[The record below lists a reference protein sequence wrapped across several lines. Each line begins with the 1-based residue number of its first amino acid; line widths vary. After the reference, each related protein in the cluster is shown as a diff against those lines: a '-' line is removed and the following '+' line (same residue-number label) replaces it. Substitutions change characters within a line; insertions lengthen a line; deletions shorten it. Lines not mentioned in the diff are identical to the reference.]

1 MRMEF
6 CFLGGIL
13 LAPPSKDCFGD
24 AAFTGGG
31 FETFTPTSSS
41 PWNLSLRDART
52 PPRASAGTE
61 GTPTF
66 LESTSTLP
74 GVVTVLPDIAPA
86 WVLDAMPHDGVSPR
100 AGVAPVTGK
109 SPVSPCAT
117 SASATVASS
126 SIASAAACSIILSTL
141 LVPSAP
147 PPIKPPSSPSST
159 LLNESA
165 RLKLRRG

>member
-1 MRMEF
+1 MEF

-13 LAPPSKDCFGD
+13 LEPPSKDCFGD
-24 AAFTGGG
+24 VAFTGGG

-100 AGVAPVTGK
+100 AGVAPVTGE
-109 SPVSPCAT
+109 SPVSPCAAV
-117 SASATVASS
+117 SASAAVASS

>member
-1 MRMEF
+1 MEF

-13 LAPPSKDCFGD
+13 LEPPSKDCFGD

-41 PWNLSLRDART
+41 PWNLSLSDART
-52 PPRASAGTE
+52 PPRASAGTAAA
-61 GTPTF
+61 PTF

-74 GVVTVLPDIAPA
+74 GVVTVPA
-86 WVLDAMPHDGVSPR
+86 WVLDAMPQDGVSPR
-100 AGVAPVTGK
+100 AGVAPVTGE

-117 SASATVASS
+117 SASAAVASS
-126 SIASAAACSIILSTL
+126 SIASAAACSILLSTL

-147 PPIKPPSSPSST
+147 PPIAPSSPSST

-165 RLKLRRG
+165 RLKLRRGCG

>member
-1 MRMEF
+1 MEF

-13 LAPPSKDCFGD
+13 LEPPSKDCFGD

-31 FETFTPTSSS
+31 FETSTPTSSS
-41 PWNLSLRDART
+41 PWNLSLKDART
-52 PPRASAGTE
+52 PPRASAGTAAA
-61 GTPTF
+61 PTF

-74 GVVTVLPDIAPA
+74 GVVTLFPA

-100 AGVAPVTGK
+100 AGVAPVTGE
-109 SPVSPCAT
+109 SPERPCAT
-117 SASATVASS
+117 STSAAVASS
-126 SIASAAACSIILSTL
+126 SIASAAACSIALSTL
-141 LVPSAP
+141 LNPSAP
-147 PPIKPPSSPSST
+147 PPIRLPSSPSST